1 MRVRHLLPAL
11 LLVLLAAAPAPAGE
25 TGSILGR
32 VFDGETL
39 RPVRYAYVTVATA
52 KGLELG
58 TAGTDR
64 DGRFRLDDVPAGFHR
79 LVGWR
84 GAEGS
89 DPLPEIAVL
98 PGEEV
103 RHVELV
109 LVPRAVVRLRV
120 ETPSGREPDLEWCV
134 LEARADQPRDGPPP
148 RRRLVKAVRRAT
160 GSLELRAEAGA
171 WDLVV
176 HAKGLRTHVLP
187 LVLEEFERRFVTVE
201 LSPGVS
207 VLGRVL
213 DRDGEPVGGAV
224 VQRLRLDA
232 PRAEGATWTADAT
245 GRFDLAGAAA
255 APTRFRVKA
264 FGFRERIVTLP
275 LDRAGFIYRRD
286 LILERLP
293 AAAGGI
299 AGRVED
305 ADGKGVTG
313 VRVLLEERSTVTDT
327 GGGFRFEDLP
337 DDELVLR
344 LDDPE
349 GELLESVLR
358 VRPGAS
364 ALRLA
369 HRRRPVLVV
378 RPRYPD
384 GRAPALWRAR
394 VQGPDNRRVAI
405 HAETAAEA
413 RFVLSAP
420 GTVTVRM
427 EVPGHPTPDALVTQ
441 LRADETVTVDVP
453 VSPVRRTGT
462 IAGWIVSRDDV
473 PLDVGFTA
481 TVTGPDGV
489 AKRLATDALGGFVLR
504 RLAGG
509 EYVLRIRREGRADDA
524 AAPESRFTL
533 EDGGRLARTVRVD
546 AAMVVA
552 EDEGE
557 GEGPLQI
564 GDGLTWA
571 AGTRLETRAD
581 LQDNLDW
588 FGDRPME
595 IEVVR
600 SGKVLRFRT
609 PASGL
614 KRYVLVPS
622 LR

>member
-275 LDRAGFIYRRD
+275 LDRAGFIYRRGPD
-286 LILERLP
+286 PR
-293 AAAGGI
+293 AA
-299 AGRVED
+299 
-305 ADGKGVTG
+305 
-313 VRVLLEERSTVTDT
+313 
-327 GGGFRFEDLP
+327 P
-337 DDELVLR
+337 
-344 LDDPE
+344 
-349 GELLESVLR
+349 
-358 VRPGAS
+358 
-364 ALRLA
+364 
-369 HRRRPVLVV
+369 RRR
-378 RPRYPD
+378 
-384 GRAPALWRAR
+384 GRDR
-394 VQGPDNRRVAI
+394 
-405 HAETAAEA
+405 
-413 RFVLSAP
+413 
-420 GTVTVRM
+420 GTGR
-427 EVPGHPTPDALVTQ
+427 G
-441 LRADETVTVDVP
+441 R
-453 VSPVRRTGT
+453 
-462 IAGWIVSRDDV
+462 
-473 PLDVGFTA
+473 
-481 TVTGPDGV
+481 
-489 AKRLATDALGGFVLR
+489 
-504 RLAGG
+504 
-509 EYVLRIRREGRADDA
+509 RREGRHRGARPPRGALDGDGYRRRLPLRGPA
-524 AAPESRFTL
+524 GRRAGPAPRRPRGGAARERSAGPARSLGAEARASTTSGAGRAAPLPGRPRTGPL
-533 EDGGRLARTVRVD
+533 ARPRPGTRQPPGRDPRRDGGGGAVRPV
-546 AAMVVA
+546 
-552 EDEGE
+552 G
-557 GEGPLQI
+557 
-564 GDGLTWA
+564 
-571 AGTRLETRAD
+571 AGH
-581 LQDNLDW
+581 
-588 FGDRPME
+588 GDRPDGGSGASDAG
-595 IEVVR
+595 R
-600 SGKVLRFRT
+600 SRVGGARGRDGHGRRPGVPRSAG
-609 PASGL
+609 PARSRAG
-614 KRYVLVPS
+614 S
-622 LR
+622 